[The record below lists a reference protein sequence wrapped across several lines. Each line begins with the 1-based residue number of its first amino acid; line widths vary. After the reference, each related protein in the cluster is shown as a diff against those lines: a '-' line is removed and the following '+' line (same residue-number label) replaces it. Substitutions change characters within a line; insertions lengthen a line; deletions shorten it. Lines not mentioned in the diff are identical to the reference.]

1 MAFIIIV
8 GFIFPWITGIY
19 LYKKAPKIF
28 YTTVPI
34 TALIAVVLN
43 QAGIHMGLW
52 KVNHMPTIVLL
63 DSLFLDLGIFTI
75 AGAWFTY
82 MLVYKSI
89 NPLWVYIIFIGG
101 MAGLEGLALLVETI
115 KYDQTWN
122 FFYTFLMY
130 VGGFL
135 VIGWIINIL
144 KKLKVFP

>member
-8 GFIFPWITGIY
+8 GFVIPWITGIY
-19 LYKKAPKIF
+19 LYKQAPKIF
-28 YTTVPI
+28 YTTAPI

-52 KVNHMPTIVLL
+52 EVNPMPRIILL
-63 DSLFLDLGIFTI
+63 DSLFLDLGVFTL

-82 MLVYKSI
+82 MLVYKSV
-89 NPLWVYIIFIGG
+89 NTLLVYILFIGG
-101 MAGLEGLALLVETI
+101 MSSLEGLAVLVGTVD
-115 KYDQTWN
+115 YDDTWS
-122 FFYTFLMY
+122 FFYTILMY

-135 VIGWIINIL
+135 FIGWISHLL

>member
-8 GFIFPWITGIY
+8 GFVIPWITGIY
-19 LYKKAPKIF
+19 LYKLAPKIF
-28 YTTVPI
+28 YTTAPI

-52 KVNHMPTIVLL
+52 EVHPMPAIVLL

-82 MLVYKSI
+82 MLVYKSV
-89 NPLWVYIIFIGG
+89 NTLLVYILFIAG
-101 MAGLEGLALLVETI
+101 MTGLEGLALLVETLE
-115 KYDQTWN
+115 YDDTWN

-135 VIGWIINIL
+135 FIGWISHLL

>member
-1 MAFIIIV
+1 MFIIIA
-8 GFIFPWITGIY
+8 GFVFPWITGIY

-28 YTTVPI
+28 YTTAPI

-43 QAGIHMGLW
+43 QAGIHMELW

-89 NPLWVYIIFIGG
+89 NPLWVYVIFIGG

-130 VGGFL
+130 VGGFI